1 MNKQYYARHFLR
13 LKQLARH
20 RQLRRQSLLWLLAIG
35 IASATLAS
43 ISVPTDSTESQL
55 TAGGTTAVGSSVLV
69 ITHPDGTK
77 TEHRLNAGLP
87 QASGIIEQLNTAP
100 VQQKLIVI
108 RRNDTLIK
116 ALRRHGMRGSDIAAI
131 AALREKRF
139 RRLRPGQR
147 LLADFDHEHK
157 LQRLAYSLSVD
168 RQLVISSNNGK
179 LESRTEHIE
188 LERRSTYARGTIE
201 DSLYQ
206 SSQRAGLN
214 DRQIAQLVDMFGWD
228 IDFALDVRK
237 GDHFSAV
244 YETLYRDGMAVGK
257 GNVVAAEY
265 INRGKS
271 YRAIAFKDV
280 SGQTQYFS
288 PDGQSLRRSFLRSP
302 VKFSRISSRFTR
314 KRYHP
319 VLKRWR
325 AHKGVDYAAPTGT
338 PIRTTAA
345 GTVIFAG
352 RKGGY
357 GNTVIIRHGGQFS
370 TLYAHM
376 SRIYRGI
383 RKGVTVK
390 QGQSIGRVGKTGL
403 ASGPHLHYEFR
414 VNDSHRNP
422 LTYRFPASDPIDPSL
437 RDAFLAEAEQRI
449 AQLEALVGTTRV
461 AEAQ

>member
-1 MNKQYYARHFLR
+1 MKKQYYTRHFIR

-20 RQLRRQSLLWLLAIG
+20 RKLRRQSLLWLLAIG

-43 ISVPTDSTESQL
+43 ISGPADSTVPLLSSEG
-55 TAGGTTAVGSSVLV
+55 ATTVGNNVLV
-69 ITHPDGTK
+69 ITHSDGSK
-77 TEHRLNAGLP
+77 TEHSLNTGLP
-87 QASGIIEQLNTAP
+87 QASGIIEQHTTAP
-100 VQQKLIVI
+100 VQQKKIVI
-108 RRNDTLIK
+108 RRNDTLIQ

-147 LLADFDHEHK
+147 LLADFDHD
-157 LQRLAYSLSVD
+157 QRLMRLVYPLAVD
-168 RQLVISSNNGK
+168 RQLVISSNSGR
-179 LESRTEHIE
+179 LESRIEDIE
-188 LERRSTYARGTIE
+188 LERRSDYARGTIT

-237 GDHFSAV
+237 GDHFSAI
-244 YETLYRDGMAVGK
+244 YETLYRDGIAVGK

-271 YRAIAFKDV
+271 YRAIAFKDA
-280 SGQTQYFS
+280 SGRTQYFT

-345 GTVIFAG
+345 GTVVFAG

-357 GNTVIIRHGGQFS
+357 GKTVIIRHGGQFS

-376 SRIYRGI
+376 SRINRGI
-383 RKGVTVK
+383 RKGVAVK
-390 QGQSIGRVGKTGL
+390 QGQAIGRVGKTGL

-437 RDAFLAEAEQRI
+437 REAFLAQADHRI
-449 AQLEALVGTTRV
+449 VQLDALAGITRV